1 MKIVTRE
8 FDARMGEV
16 IDIEVEAGALT
27 YVTRHTPMP
36 GLTSACY
43 RSDIGIENLARIE
56 IDRETDTGMTMGIVR
71 AVGKDPGIGGDLG
84 IERVGRTTKG
94 EVVTGILGR
103 IGMTLVTELEG
114 EEMDLLTPGAKE
126 EEMTVGIE
134 TQSLLV
140 GRR

>member
-8 FDARMGEV
+8 FDARMGGV
-16 IDIEVEAGALT
+16 VDIEVELGALT
-27 YVTRHTPMP
+27 YVTRHIPIP
-36 GLTSACY
+36 SLTSACY
-43 RSDIGIENLARIE
+43 RSDIGIENLASIE

-71 AVGKDPGIGGDLG
+71 AVGTDPGIGGNLG
-84 IERVGRTTKG
+84 IEMAGRTSEG

-103 IGMTLVTELEG
+103 IGMTLATELEG
-114 EEMDLLTPGAKE
+114 EEKDLLTLGAKE